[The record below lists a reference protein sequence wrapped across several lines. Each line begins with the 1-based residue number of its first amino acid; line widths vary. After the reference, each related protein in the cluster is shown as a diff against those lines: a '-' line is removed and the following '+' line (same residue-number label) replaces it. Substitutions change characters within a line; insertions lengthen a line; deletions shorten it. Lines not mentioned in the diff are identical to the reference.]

1 MPNTHVPAAGEAMPA
16 AEGMQIITG
25 RFSRRAML
33 IGAASVPTV
42 AGAVALPMPLPASDP
57 LADLIAEYYAKA
69 DEFAAI
75 PDELITRENEDTL
88 VDATYGPARYRLWKD
103 TPQPTTLRGVAE
115 ALRYAIREDGFIDH
129 VAENVIKASLAF
141 LDREAGL

>member
-1 MPNTHVPAAGEAMPA
+1 MKSQAM
-16 AEGMQIITG
+16 T
-25 RFSRRAML
+25 RRAAL
-33 IGAASVPTV
+33 GALASLPAM
-42 AGAVALPMPLPASDP
+42 AGATALPVALAAPATISDP

-75 PDELITRENEDTL
+75 PGELITRENEDSL
-88 VDATYGPARYRLWKD
+88 VDATYGPARDRLWKD
-103 TPQPTTLRGVAE
+103 TPLPTTLRGVAE
-115 ALRYAIREDGFIDH
+115 ALRYAIREDGFIDS